1 MMGKPAWPVLGLSP
15 PNIREHG
22 TLLLLHLNSMLSR
35 VQNKENPPL
44 SIVETL
50 LKDTIAYLEKAK
62 EEPKQ
67 IEILEAI
74 QKMSLNAL
82 QHHQRTEENFTIVKS
97 SISNAH
103 IFQPQSSK
111 SPNTTGTKTY
121 ASLLHNLHSP
131 QSIPPNPT
139 RPTINKDLEIV
150 VRLNSS
156 EQKAIL
162 KDVSTDIILKDLNT
176 RIESMGYRTLRA
188 VKRLPSGDFAVLTI
202 NNEEAEK
209 LRNNSHWAGA

>member
-1 MMGKPAWPVLGLSP
+1 MMGKPAWPVLGPSP

-139 RPTINKDLEIV
+139 RPTINKDL
-150 VRLNSS
+150 
-156 EQKAIL
+156 
-162 KDVSTDIILKDLNT
+162 
-176 RIESMGYRTLRA
+176 
-188 VKRLPSGDFAVLTI
+188 
-202 NNEEAEK
+202 
-209 LRNNSHWAGA
+209 